1 MGKALYRTH
10 RSKKL
15 SEVVGQ
21 DHITKTLQNALKSG
35 KISHAYLFT
44 GPRGVGKTSVA
55 RILAHEINELPYQDD
70 ERQHIDIIEIDAA
83 SNRRIDEIRDLRDKA
98 RLSPLEAAYKV
109 YIIDEVHMLTREAF
123 NALLKTLEEPPEHV
137 IFILATTEAHK
148 LPETIVSRTQRYS
161 FRPIETADAVKH
173 LKSIAKTEKIVV
185 DEPALELIAAHG
197 NGSFRDSI
205 SLLDQMSNTG
215 MDISVE
221 TVRQHLG
228 IPPDEV
234 VTDLVDAVKTHDAK
248 AILVKLHEAESRGYQ
263 AAILASAL
271 SERFRAALLDASVPK
286 DEALAILRGLI
297 AVNGAEIPY
306 QELELVLLEASLS
319 NQPANEPQQTVRQVI
334 PKPTPP
340 KPVTESPK
348 TKPAEKKAGAPNKP
362 TIKKNPNL
370 QLQTELDDGL
380 WDKILEQL
388 RGTHNTLYGM
398 ARMATVKADDEVLVL
413 GFAFDFHKRRFNE
426 SRNQE
431 KLQEIITTIVGGPV
445 EVRCEID
452 KQGPKETPERDEPAE
467 KSAPS
472 DTLESIT
479 KVFGG
484 GEVLED

>member
-21 DHITKTLQNALKSG
+21 DHITTTLQNALDSG

-55 RILAHEINELPYQDD
+55 RILAHEINKLPYQDD

-98 RLSPLEAAYKV
+98 RLSPLQAPYKV

-137 IFILATTEAHK
+137 IFILATTESHK
-148 LPETIVSRTQRYS
+148 LPETIISRTQRYS
-161 FRPIETADAVKH
+161 FKPIAPSDAVAH
-173 LKSIAKTEKIVV
+173 LKSIAKTEKITI
-185 DEPALELIAAHG
+185 DEPALQLIAQHG

-205 SLLDQMSNTG
+205 SLLDQISNIGTNITV
-215 MDISVE
+215 D
-221 TVRQHLG
+221 TVREHLG
-228 IPPDEV
+228 VPPDET
-234 VTDLVDAVKTHDAK
+234 VTTIVNSLAANDSK
-248 AILVKLHEAESRGYQ
+248 AILNILHEAESRGYQ
-263 AAILASAL
+263 AAIVASSL
-271 SERFRAALLDASVPK
+271 SKQLRQALLEQSLPRDTVLPV
-286 DEALAILRGLI
+286 LRGLLGV
-297 AVNGAEIPY
+297 AGATQPY

-319 NQPANEPQQTVRQVI
+319 DNPQPKQPA
-334 PKPTPP
+334 PT
-340 KPVTESPK
+340 
-348 TKPAEKKAGAPNKP
+348 TKPAAKVIDTVAEKPIEKPAP
-362 TIKKNPNL
+362 KKRSNGTVDVSKEIN
-370 QLQTELDDGL
+370 DGL
-380 WDKILEQL
+380 WEKILDQL
-388 RGTHNTLYGM
+388 RGSHNTLYGI
-398 ARMATVKADDEVLVL
+398 ARMATVKADGDVLVL

-431 KLQEIITTIVGGPV
+431 ILQDIISTIVSSPV

-452 KQGPKETPERDEPAE
+452 KSGPKETPKAKAEAKPA
-467 KSAPS
+467 AS

-484 GEVLED
+484 GEVLKD